1 MQAND
6 EFAWGGLSVTAD
18 TKPEWQRCQNIQ
30 SYFNEY
36 LTQKEQILTTYITTQ
51 WQALLQELTLV
62 LIQNTVN
69 KIL

>member
-1 MQAND
+1 MQASD

-51 WQALLQELTLV
+51 
-62 LIQNTVN
+62 
-69 KIL
+69 